1 MEVLSIDD
9 PVREVDQKV
18 DTRPTRCR
26 FHYLNWCLAG
36 DQRIFVI
43 SLTQALIFHREERH
57 RKDGYVTIDPAPS
70 LTCLAPL
77 KWFRRVIQQARK
89 NTHIH
94 SVAIEIQS
102 ENRMPYRD
110 KFGFIC
116 FKRKSP
122 MRNGRRARCRRE
134 GSLNLVQIMVEIGDS
149 WERGVTYVDKDV
161 HEARV
166 KPPNDPPRS
175 KGGH

>member
-1 MEVLSIDD
+1 MPVSLPQLMPGRRSKDLCHLFDPSPHLPPRRETPQGWICHHRSGTFIDMSSTSEMVQEGD
-9 PVREVDQKV
+9 TTSAQK
-18 DTRPTRCR
+18 
-26 FHYLNWCLAG
+26 H
-36 DQRIFVI
+36 
-43 SLTQALIFHREERH
+43 
-57 RKDGYVTIDPAPS
+57 
-70 LTCLAPL
+70 
-77 KWFRRVIQQARK
+77 
-89 NTHIH
+89 THTH